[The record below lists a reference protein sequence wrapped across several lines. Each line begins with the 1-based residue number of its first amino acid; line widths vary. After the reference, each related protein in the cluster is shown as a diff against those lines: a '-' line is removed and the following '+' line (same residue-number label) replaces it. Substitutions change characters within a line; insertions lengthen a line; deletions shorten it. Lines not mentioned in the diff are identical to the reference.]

1 MKYIKKF
8 EAFDVLTTD
17 TPDVKMA
24 KQKME
29 TITKQLAE
37 YKTKKPL
44 IDAVYTKTKDPSL
57 IESELTKI
65 LGSTD
70 VQNGPDRNPFLVD
83 YTYLAKLKRDMDK
96 MREDNVNDKVK
107 LDDFQVELRL
117 TTDPN
122 TKQILSTKIAEITK
136 RMLDKVTN
144 INKTQNDFN
153 IKDKEHKDKMLKI
166 ESDMK
171 EYITKI
177 SNVNQK
183 YKKYRFFLLIYTLK

>member
-1 MKYIKKF
+1 MKYLKKF
-8 EAFDVLTTD
+8 EAFDVLNTD

-96 MREDNVNDKVK
+96 MREDNVNDKVR

-122 TKQILSTKIAEITK
+122 TKQSLATKIADINK
-136 RMLDKVTN
+136 RMNGRVTN
-144 INKTQNDFN
+144 IVKIQNDFN
-153 IKDKEHKDKMLKI
+153 LVDKAHKDKMSKI
-166 ESDMK
+166 EKDIK
-171 EYITKI
+171 DNITKI

-183 YKKYRFFLLIYTLK
+183 

>member
-1 MKYIKKF
+1 MMKYLKKF
-8 EAFDVLTTD
+8 EAFDVLNTD

-24 KQKME
+24 KEKME
-29 TITKQLAE
+29 TLTKQLAE

-44 IDAVYTKTKDPSL
+44 IDTVYKNVKDPSL

-83 YTYLAKLKRDMDK
+83 YTYLARLNRDMDK

-153 IKDKEHKDKMLKI
+153 IKDKEHKDKMLKL
-166 ESDMK
+166 ENDMK

-183 YKKYRFFLLIYTLK
+183 